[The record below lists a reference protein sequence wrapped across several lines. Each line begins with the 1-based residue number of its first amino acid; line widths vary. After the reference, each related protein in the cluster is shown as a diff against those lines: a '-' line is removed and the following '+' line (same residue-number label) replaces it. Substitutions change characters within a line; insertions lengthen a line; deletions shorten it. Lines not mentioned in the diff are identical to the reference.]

1 MQFFA
6 FLLKELRK
14 VIAPTLFFAI
24 GFNLIALTTQLILA
38 DYLIHF
44 ANFLIVTMSALIVG
58 KAVLVTNAL
67 PFFHRFDTAPVI
79 QPVLFKATLY
89 WAVVFLVRFL
99 EKVGHYFLGG
109 GTWNGIAAYVENNFS
124 WNRFIAIQIWIFIL
138 FLVYSMAAELNSL
151 FGSGELL
158 RTLFARRSSEHK
170 LNRRQRVRT
179 LVKLSQLVES
189 HTLEELRD
197 RTSSAHK
204 QMIELITHLASPAPG
219 AEPSASP
226 RSGMGE

>member
-6 FLLKELRK
+6 FLLRELRQ
-14 VIAPTLFFAI
+14 VVAPTLFFAI

-44 ANFLIVTMSALIVG
+44 ANFLVVTMAALIVG

-79 QPVLFKATLY
+79 QPVLFKTILY
-89 WAVVFLVRFL
+89 WAVVFIVRFL
-99 EKVGHYFLGG
+99 EKLGHYFLSG
-109 GTWNGIAAYVENNFS
+109 GTWNGIAAYIENNFS

-138 FLVYSMAAELNSL
+138 FLVYSLASELNSL
-151 FGSGELL
+151 FGSGELVK
-158 RTLFARRSSEHK
+158 TLFARRSSELK
-170 LNRRQRVRT
+170 LTRRQRVRT
-179 LVKLSQLVES
+179 LVKLSRLVES

-197 RTSSAHK
+197 RTSSAH
-204 QMIELITHLASPAPG
+204 QEMIELITQLANPASG
-219 AEPSASP
+219 AGRGAK
-226 RSGMGE
+226 